1 MRRIS
6 LTTWAVLAMCILVGV
21 VAVAM
26 TVIVVIR
33 LNRQV
38 LVSAAEL
45 RAGLAPVT
53 TPTGDPVRAELLGY
67 AGTRAQIESQ
77 WASAIA
83 EYRLRYPND
92 AIYSSVLTAQTVRQI
107 NSMRRPAALGQLHER
122 WAQAWSDRDAA
133 LALLS
138 RPSVGDADRDRANEI
153 GRRATDE
160 LRRNHAELTDLLVA
174 QGATD
179 QEIATALGA
188 FRAAG

>member
-6 LTTWAVLAMCILVGV
+6 LTTWAVLAMCVLVGV

-26 TVIVVIR
+26 TVVVVIR

-53 TPTGDPVRAELLGY
+53 TPTGDPARAELLAY
-67 AGTRAQIESQ
+67 AGTRAQIEAQ

-107 NSMRRPAALGQLHER
+107 NSMRRPAPLGQLHER

-133 LALLS
+133 FALLS
-138 RPSVGDADRDRANEI
+138 KPNVGDADRDQASAM
-153 GRRATDE
+153 GRKATDE

-174 QGATD
+174 QGATE
-179 QEIATALGA
+179 QEIATALGT